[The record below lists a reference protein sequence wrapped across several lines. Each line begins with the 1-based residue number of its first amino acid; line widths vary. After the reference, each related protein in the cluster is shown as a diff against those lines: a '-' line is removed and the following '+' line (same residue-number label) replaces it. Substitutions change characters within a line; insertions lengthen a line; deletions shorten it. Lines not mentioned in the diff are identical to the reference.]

1 MVMLSF
7 QELSSFPNPEGVTYN
22 NRGCKPTELLGG
34 LKVGASYIA
43 ADRRFR
49 LPLLNPL
56 YVL

>member
-7 QELSSFPNPEGVTYN
+7 QELSSFPNPEGVSYKS
-22 NRGCKPTELLGG
+22 RGCKRTELLGG
-34 LKVGASYIA
+34 LKVGVSYIE